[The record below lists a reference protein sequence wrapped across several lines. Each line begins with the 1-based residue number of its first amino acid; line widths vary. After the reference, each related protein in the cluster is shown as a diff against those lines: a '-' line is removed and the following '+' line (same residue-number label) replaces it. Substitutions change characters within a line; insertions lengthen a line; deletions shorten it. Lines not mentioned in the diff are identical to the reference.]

1 MKLKLLYQLTLR
13 SESKGLAGS
22 GLALRASA
30 RSQGTTYDKYGN
42 YDRSELSMPSFPEPP
57 AASIFYPPSQKC
69 HKAEIARC
77 TSFDQ
82 WMGDCF

>member
-1 MKLKLLYQLTLR
+1 MMLKLLYELTLQAG
-13 SESKGLAGS
+13 SKGLAGRS
-22 GLALRASA
+22 LSLRASA
-30 RSQGTTYDKYGN
+30 RSQGTTYGTYDN
-42 YDRSELSMPSFPEPP
+42 YNGSGLSVP
-57 AASIFYPPSQKC
+57 ALARTAGHLEFLLPSQKC